1 MEKEKN
7 NYKDLK
13 TDAKIVTEQETKIN
27 QDNFLG
33 KKLEKT
39 EEGESKEKK
48 EYDKTSEKKTQIY
61 SQINLEKKK
70 KEQNGNLL
78 TIVPKVKG

>member
-1 MEKEKN
+1 
-7 NYKDLK
+7 LK

-48 EYDKTSEKKTQIY
+48 RI
-61 SQINLEKKK
+61 
-70 KEQNGNLL
+70 
-78 TIVPKVKG
+78 